1 MSSQIFKTPIIQ
13 EQKYN
18 EENYSEMKLY
28 IQKVESA
35 LNNFKLENENLKQTI
50 SNLEKEKLNLS
61 SNLEQKDISLSELT
75 QIFEN
80 LKRKENEYEIK
91 ISELEKKNEELNYKI
106 LELTQKNKSLLST
119 NETLIQNPNFSND
132 KKQLLEL
139 TEKLDETEI
148 SKQKIE
154 FEKKMLENKIN
165 DLQNQHENEIKLLS
179 KLKNG
184 EIQQLQKTISSL
196 TNDINNNMKKISFLN
211 ENNNNLNNGKY
222 SQIVIEQVSNLENK
236 IKLLNEEI
244 YNLKKENKLLNN
256 QYIDSNIANEHK
268 DRFIEELQNRISEIE
283 ENFNL
288 KINKI
293 QIDSENNITQF
304 QESKNQ
310 VEQLLIERE
319 ELLKQNRDLRNGFE
333 IFNVNIKEANDLFNQ
348 KTQSFSNIINS
359 YNLKLKEYKNK
370 IIQLK
375 KKVNELFN
383 ENQKYKKQI
392 EILKENKQKLIEG
405 KLINKSL
412 IPKRSPSYPS
422 YKINNSY
429 NSNLNINYTPLS
441 SNNNNLMRNNINLN
455 GMNNINSFGIN
466 SINNNINDDIYF
478 KNLQNQNL
486 NYMNNTNINR
496 DNFYMK
502 NIKDLPSDSVAN
514 VNIIN
519 KIDDPYSLLQQKSLL
534 DFKKV
539 LNRIDMELIKNK
551 EIRKEN
557 TE

>member
-375 KKVNELFN
+375 KKS
-383 ENQKYKKQI
+383 K
-392 EILKENKQKLIEG
+392 
-405 KLINKSL
+405 
-412 IPKRSPSYPS
+412 
-422 YKINNSY
+422 
-429 NSNLNINYTPLS
+429 
-441 SNNNNLMRNNINLN
+441 
-455 GMNNINSFGIN
+455 
-466 SINNNINDDIYF
+466 
-478 KNLQNQNL
+478 
-486 NYMNNTNINR
+486 
-496 DNFYMK
+496 
-502 NIKDLPSDSVAN
+502 
-514 VNIIN
+514 
-519 KIDDPYSLLQQKSLL
+519 
-534 DFKKV
+534 
-539 LNRIDMELIKNK
+539 
-551 EIRKEN
+551 
-557 TE
+557 

>member
-375 KKVNELFN
+375 KK
-383 ENQKYKKQI
+383 I
-392 EILKENKQKLIEG
+392 KE
-405 KLINKSL
+405 
-412 IPKRSPSYPS
+412 
-422 YKINNSY
+422 INN
-429 NSNLNINYTPLS
+429 
-441 SNNNNLMRNNINLN
+441 
-455 GMNNINSFGIN
+455 
-466 SINNNINDDIYF
+466 
-478 KNLQNQNL
+478 
-486 NYMNNTNINR
+486 
-496 DNFYMK
+496 
-502 NIKDLPSDSVAN
+502 
-514 VNIIN
+514 
-519 KIDDPYSLLQQKSLL
+519 
-534 DFKKV
+534 
-539 LNRIDMELIKNK
+539 KNK
-551 EIRKEN
+551 K
-557 TE
+557 

>member
-80 LKRKENEYEIK
+80 LKRKENESEIK

-293 QIDSENNITQF
+293 QIDSENNITHF

-383 ENQKYKKQI
+383 ENQK
-392 EILKENKQKLIEG
+392 
-405 KLINKSL
+405 
-412 IPKRSPSYPS
+412 
-422 YKINNSY
+422 
-429 NSNLNINYTPLS
+429 
-441 SNNNNLMRNNINLN
+441 
-455 GMNNINSFGIN
+455 
-466 SINNNINDDIYF
+466 
-478 KNLQNQNL
+478 
-486 NYMNNTNINR
+486 
-496 DNFYMK
+496 
-502 NIKDLPSDSVAN
+502 
-514 VNIIN
+514 
-519 KIDDPYSLLQQKSLL
+519 
-534 DFKKV
+534 
-539 LNRIDMELIKNK
+539 
-551 EIRKEN
+551 
-557 TE
+557 